1 MSESYQPLLR
11 GIGISGYRSIAEW
24 QEILLDSKVTILAG
38 VNNSGKSNVLRFLQD
53 ILPSL
58 RTHGQ
63 RRLPDLPAFSGLD
76 RPAGFAVDIRMRAGV
91 PIRISG
97 IPDLTAQEIES
108 GAPRDSGSLE
118 AWQNYAL
125 KILGS
130 GGWYWSVCGA
140 EQQAGPPDD
149 RVQKAIEQWP
159 NWSQHFRTVLHRI
172 GGGQVNPEYVMER
185 LLNSL
190 GGFEELPPVSTIAAS
205 RRVEIVRDTEESAS
219 DGKRTE
225 WLSGRGII
233 DELSRLQNPN
243 HNDWAEA
250 KPRWESLNRFLQV
263 VLGDSTARINIPYDA
278 DTIQVETPTRVLP
291 LANLGSGVEQVII
304 LGAAATVIQR
314 NLVCIEEP
322 ETNLHPLLQKKLIRY
337 LTDET
342 NNQYVIATHS
352 SHLLDDARASVY
364 HVRHGSV
371 GTTIARTRKP
381 HEMVAICND
390 LGYRP
395 SDLMQANAVIWVE
408 GPSDRIY
415 IRQWLKIAAPELAE
429 GIDYSIM
436 FYGGKLLS
444 HLTVDEDILQ
454 QFIDLRRLNRHSAI
468 VIDSDRTGP
477 RKSVSATKRRISL
490 GYSNNPG
497 ATGFAWITDGYT
509 IENYVPKRLIVQAVA
524 KIHPN
529 KGFTWD
535 DQRWGNP
542 FPGKGWDKV
551 SIAHYVADFLTDEDL
566 KVRDLKKQISALAEF
581 VRNANTS

>member
-1 MSESYQPLLR
+1 MSENYQPLLC

-24 QEILLDSKVTILAG
+24 QEIVLDSKVTILAG

-53 ILPSL
+53 VLPSL
-58 RTHGQ
+58 RTHGP
-63 RRLPDLPAFSGLD
+63 RRLPDLPTFNDLD
-76 RPAGFAVDIRMRAGV
+76 RPAGFAVDTPMRVGV
-91 PIRISG
+91 PILTSEIG
-97 IPDLTAQEIES
+97 DLTARERES
-108 GAPRDSGSLE
+108 GAPKVPNGLE

-125 KILGS
+125 KLLGS
-130 GGWYWSVCGA
+130 EGWYWSTCSAG
-140 EQQAGPPDD
+140 QQAGPPDD

-159 NWSQHFRTVLHRI
+159 NWSTHFRRI
-172 GGGQVNPEYVMER
+172 LDILGGGQVNPEYVMER

-190 GGFEELPPVSTIAAS
+190 GGFENLPPVSTIAAS

-219 DGKRTE
+219 DNKRTE

-233 DELSRLQNPN
+233 DELFRLQNPN
-243 HNDWAEA
+243 HKDWAEA

-263 VLGDSTARINIPYDA
+263 VLGDSTATINIPHDA

-364 HVRHGSV
+364 HLKHGSA
-371 GTTIARTRKP
+371 GTIITRARNP

-444 HLTVDEDILQ
+444 HLTVDEDILR
-454 QFIDLRRLNRHSAI
+454 QFIDLRKLNRHSAI

-477 RKSVSATKRRISL
+477 RKPINATKMRISL
-490 GYSNNPG
+490 EYSNNPG

-509 IENYVPKRLIVQAVA
+509 IENYIPKQLITQAVA

-535 DQRWGNP
+535 DQRWDNP
-542 FPGKGWDKV
+542 FPAKGWDKV
-551 SIAHYVADFLTDEDL
+551 SIAHYVSNSLTDEDL
-566 KVRDLKKQISALAEF
+566 KVRDLKKQIIALADF
-581 VRNANTS
+581 VRNANI